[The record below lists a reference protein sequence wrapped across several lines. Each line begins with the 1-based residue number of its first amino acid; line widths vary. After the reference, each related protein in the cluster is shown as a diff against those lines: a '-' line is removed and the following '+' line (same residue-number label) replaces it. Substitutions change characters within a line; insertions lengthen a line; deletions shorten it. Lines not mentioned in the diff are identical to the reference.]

1 MIKFSLDNT
10 EEYEKEFGKEFK
22 IPPKNERTALKKGD
36 LVKLIFRF
44 EDTNS
49 DFPQVERMWVMVDEA
64 KDGCFIG
71 ILDNEPF
78 TKDSIEAGDLIKFDH
93 TNVLE
98 IYKD

>member
-44 EDTNS
+44 EDS
-49 DFPQVERMWVMVDEA
+49 DFAQVERM
-64 KDGCFIG
+64 
-71 ILDNEPF
+71 
-78 TKDSIEAGDLIKFDH
+78 
-93 TNVLE
+93 
-98 IYKD
+98 

>member
-10 EEYEKEFGKEFK
+10 EEYEKEFGKKFK
-22 IPPKNERTALKKGD
+22 IPPKNERTALKK
-36 LVKLIFRF
+36 F
-44 EDTNS
+44 EDTSS
-49 DFPQVERMWVMVDEA
+49 DFAQVERMWVMVDEA

-78 TKDSIEAGDLIKFDH
+78 IKGSFEAGDLIKFDH